1 MAIQTLGQTTNFTV
15 TFEDSLATASRRA
28 GVLLAGIED
37 DLNTL
42 LGWFGLDHTGFGS
55 SSRITVQV
63 QTQSLARNNGYH
75 SDGTMLITLDSLEGG
90 GANAVG
96 DDGAMALFVAEMSE
110 VLMSYRAQKKNG
122 NWDESDSNGEGLSIF
137 CAGMMHPTGYYG
149 VSGLGPRVNTWAT
162 VSDRNQWNRDFVNRV
177 NKTDTEAFS
186 YGCAALFIYYLYAQL
201 NYGIAQII
209 VNGGKLLA
217 DTYQNLTGKTDGW
230 TAFTSLLDTYL
241 PADKITSLPTDNP
254 FPFLPANERRVVLT
268 FNQELKGAKSLA
280 SSGIVLI
287 SPYLGCPAE
296 EYSYKIENTPRLDHC
311 VATVSGFAQPQYTWT
326 VNGKP
331 IDVPVGSGRVI
342 DTITNVLVDNPGN
355 PDHPTPSWQSVQ
367 ILCRPISS
375 TWTWQS
381 MQGGLDLYPYSTP
394 GHVMVNVGVSVSEQY
409 AANTGATS
417 TSKFATIDQQTLTYE
432 ARYYIDRDRCMR
444 SFWDKVRQISNQYAK
459 SRHLF
464 IWQTLPDPGPELV
477 AALRVV
483 EELRLALA
491 EIEQDHPREARQL
504 RSMVATMLH
513 TSPALLGG
521 HGTAP
526 GADAQRSD

>member
-15 TFEDSLATASRRA
+15 TFEDTLPTASRRA
-28 GVLLAGIED
+28 GALLAGIED

-42 LGWFGLDHTGFGS
+42 LGWFSLDHTGFGGTN
-55 SSRITVQV
+55 RITVQV
-63 QTQSLARNNGYH
+63 QTDTLAHNNGYRT
-75 SDGTMLITLDSLEGG
+75 DGKMLITLDSLEGG

-110 VLMSYRAQKKNG
+110 ILMSYRAQKKDGKWN
-122 NWDESDSNGEGLSIF
+122 EADSNGEGLSRF
-137 CAGMMHPTGYYG
+137 CTGMMHPTGYYG
-149 VSGLGPRVNTWAT
+149 VSGLGPSVNTWAT
-162 VSDRNQWNRDFVNRV
+162 VADRNQWNRDFVTRV
-177 NKTDTEAFS
+177 NNTDNEAFS
-186 YGCAALFIYYLYAQL
+186 YGCALMFIYYLYAQL
-201 NYGIAQII
+201 NYSITNII
-209 VNGGKLLA
+209 VSGGNLLK
-217 DTYQNLTGKTDGW
+217 DTYQNLTGKTDAW
-230 TAFTSLLDTYL
+230 TAFTSLLDAYL
-241 PADKITSLPTDNP
+241 PADKISNLPTDNP

-268 FNQELKGAKSLA
+268 FNQVQNGAKSVA

-296 EYSYKIENTPRLDHC
+296 EYSYKIENTPQLDHC
-311 VATVSGFAQPQYTWT
+311 VATVYGFAQPQFTWT

-331 IDVPVGSGRVI
+331 VDVPVGSGRVI

-367 ILCRPISS
+367 ILSRPISS

-394 GHVMVNVGVSVSEQY
+394 GHVLVNVGVSVSEQY
-409 AANTGATS
+409 AANTGTTS
-417 TSKFATIDQQTLTYE
+417 TSKFATIDQQALIYE
-432 ARYYIDRDRCMR
+432 LRYYIDRDRCMR
-444 SFWDKVRQISNQYAK
+444 SFWDRVRQISSQYAK
-459 SRHLF
+459 SKHLF

-483 EELRLALA
+483 EEFRAALA
-491 EIEQDHPREARQL
+491 EIEQENPREARQL

-526 GADAQRSD
+526 GGDAQRSD